1 MTNSIN
7 EVLNSEVIFI
17 TGSNTTEGH
26 PVIGAKIR
34 QAKNKG
40 AKIIVAEP
48 RQIDLASDA
57 EVFLQINPGTN
68 VALYNGMMN
77 VIIEEGLQDKEY
89 IAARTENFE
98 ELAETVKKSTPE
110 KAAKICGVSAEDIR
124 AAARLYAKAATAA
137 IFYSM
142 GVTQH
147 STGTEGVMT
156 LSNLALLCGNIGIE
170 SGGINPLRG
179 QNNVQGACDMGGLP
193 GDLPGYQ
200 KVANPQVLEK
210 FEKAWDVKLSDK
222 PGFTLTEIV
231 HKAGHG
237 DIKFLYIMGENPMVS
252 DPDLH
257 HVEEALKNTE
267 FLVVQD
273 IFLTETAQLA
283 DVVLPAASF
292 AEKDGTFSNTE
303 RRVQRVRKAV
313 EPVGKAKAD
322 WVILMELINMLG
334 EARIYDDPSEIFEEI
349 ASLTPSYGGISYERL
364 DKNGSLQWPCP
375 NAEHPGTKY
384 LHKDSIARGKGLFRP
399 TEYKQSNEL
408 PDAEYPFMLTT
419 GRVLYHYHT
428 RTMTGKVEGLNNIC
442 PESFIEMNPATAAK
456 MGVKD
461 GETVLVTSRRGKI
474 NCKASVTGKIKE
486 NVVFMPFHFAE
497 GAANILTNPALDPI
511 SKIPEYKV
519 CAVNIA
525 KAGATMEAPA
535 INITAVDGMAEGL
548 AGTPS

>member
-7 EVLNSEVIFI
+7 EVLNSDVIFV

-34 QAKNKG
+34 QAKQRG

-48 RQIDLASDA
+48 RKIDLAGDA
-57 EVFLQINPGTN
+57 EVFLQITPGTN
-68 VALYNGMMN
+68 VALYNGMMS
-77 VIIEEGLQDKEY
+77 VIISEGLQNKEY
-89 IAARTENFE
+89 IEERTEKYE
-98 ELAETVKKSTPE
+98 ELVAALASFTPE
-110 KAAKICGVSAEDIR
+110 KAAEICGVNVEALKK
-124 AAARLYAKAATAA
+124 AARLYAKAAKGA

-147 STGTEGVMT
+147 TTGTEGVMT

-200 KVANPQVLEK
+200 KVANPDALAK
-210 FEKAWDVKLSDK
+210 FEKAWGVKLSDK
-222 PGFTLTEIV
+222 PGLTLTEIV

-252 DPDLH
+252 DPDLS

-273 IFLTETAQLA
+273 IFLTETAALA

-292 AEKDGTFSNTE
+292 AEKEGTFSNTE
-303 RRVQRVRKAV
+303 RRVQRVRKAI
-313 EPVGKAKAD
+313 EPAGKSKAD
-322 WVILMELINMLG
+322 WLILMELMNRLG
-334 EARIYDDPSEIFEEI
+334 IEKTYSHPTEIFAEI
-349 ASLTPSYGGISYERL
+349 ASVTPSYAGISYDRL
-364 DKNGSLQWPCP
+364 DQLGSIQWPCP
-375 NAEHPGTKY
+375 TADHPGTTY
-384 LHKDSIARGKGLFRP
+384 LHKAAIARGKGLFRP
-399 TEYKQSNEL
+399 TEYKPSNEL
-408 PDAEYPFMLTT
+408 PDADYPYLLTT

-428 RTMTGKVEGLNNIC
+428 RTMTGKVAGLNNIS
-442 PESFIEMNPATAAK
+442 PESFIELNPATAK
-456 MGVKD
+456 NLGVKEGD
-461 GETVLVTSRRGKI
+461 KVSVSSRRGEI
-474 NCKASVTGKIKE
+474 STSVKLNRGIKE
-486 NVVFMPFHFAE
+486 SVVFMPFHFAE
-497 GAANILTNPALDPI
+497 GAANVLTNPALDPI

-519 CAVNIA
+519 CAVKI
-525 KAGATMEAPA
+525 EPFDR
-535 INITAVDGMAEGL
+535 VSDY
-548 AGTPS
+548 S

>member
-7 EVLNSEVIFI
+7 EVLNSDVIFV
-17 TGSNTTEGH
+17 TGSNTTVGH
-26 PVIGAKIR
+26 PVIGTKIR
-34 QAKNKG
+34 QAKQNG
-40 AKIIVAEP
+40 ARIIVAEP
-48 RQIDLASDA
+48 RKIDLVADA
-57 EVFLQINPGTN
+57 DVFLQITPGTN

-77 VIIEEGLQDKEY
+77 VIIAEGLQNTEY
-89 IAARTENFE
+89 IEARTEKYE
-98 ELAETVKKSTPE
+98 ELVAALAAYTPE
-110 KAAKICGVSAEDIR
+110 KAAEICGISAEDIR
-124 AAARLYAKAATAA
+124 TAARLYAKAGKAA

-210 FEKAWDVKLSDK
+210 FEKAWGVKLSDK
-222 PGFTLTEIV
+222 PGLTLCEIV

-237 DIKFLYIMGENPMVS
+237 DIKVLYIMGENPMVS

-267 FLVVQD
+267 FLIVQD

-303 RRVQRVRKAV
+303 RRVQRVRKAI
-313 EPVGKAKAD
+313 EPVGASKAD
-322 WVILMELINMLG
+322 WVILMELMNKLG
-334 EARIYDDPSEIFEEI
+334 YDKTYANPAEIFAEI
-349 ASLTPSYGGISYERL
+349 SSVTPSYGGINYDRL
-364 DKNGSLQWPCP
+364 EQGSIQWPCP
-375 NAEHPGTKY
+375 NTEHPGTRY
-384 LHKDSIARGKGLFRP
+384 LHKDAIARGKGLFRP
-399 TEYKQSNEL
+399 TEYKPSNEL
-408 PDAEYPFMLTT
+408 PDAEYPYLLTT

-428 RTMTGKVEGLNNIC
+428 RTMTGKVDGLNKLS
-442 PESFIEMNPATAAK
+442 PESFIEMNPLTA
-456 MGVKD
+456 GNLGLKD
-461 GETVLVTSRRGKI
+461 GDMVTVTSRRGEVTA
-474 NCKASVTGKIKE
+474 KAVVTGKIKE

-497 GAANILTNPALDPI
+497 GAANTLTNPALDPI

-525 KAGATMEAPA
+525 P
-535 INITAVDGMAEGL
+535 VDQVE
-548 AGTPS
+548 

>member
-1 MTNSIN
+1 MTNSIA
-7 EVLNSEVIFI
+7 EVVNSDVVFI
-17 TGSNTTEGH
+17 TGSNTTAGH

-34 QAKNKG
+34 QAKRKG

-48 RQIDLASDA
+48 RAIDLSADA
-57 EVFLQINPGTN
+57 DVFLQITPGTN
-68 VALYNGMMN
+68 VALYNGMMSY
-77 VIIEEGLQDKEY
+77 IISEGLQNSES
-89 IAARTENFE
+89 IAERTEKYDDLVAA
-98 ELAETVKKSTPE
+98 LADFSPE
-110 KAAKICGVSAEDIR
+110 KAAEICGVSADDIK
-124 AAARLYAKAATAA
+124 AAARLYAEAPKAA

-147 STGTEGVMT
+147 TTGTEGVMT

-200 KVANPQVLEK
+200 KVANPEVIAK
-210 FEKAWDVKLSDK
+210 FEKAWGVKLSDK
-222 PGFTLTEIV
+222 PGDTLTEIV

-252 DPDLH
+252 DADLN
-257 HVEEALKNTE
+257 HVEETLKKTD

-303 RRVQRVRKAV
+303 RRVQRVRKAI
-313 EPVGKAKAD
+313 EPIGQCKAD
-322 WVILMELINMLG
+322 WEILMDILNRLG
-334 EARIYDDPSEIFEEI
+334 IKEKYSNPSEILAEI
-349 ASLTPSYGGISYERL
+349 SSVTPSYGGISYDRL
-364 DKNGSLQWPCP
+364 EELGSIQWPCP
-375 NAEHPGTKY
+375 TADHPGTTY
-384 LHKDSIARGKGLFRP
+384 LHKAAIARGKGLFRP
-399 TEYKQSNEL
+399 TEYKASNEL
-408 PDAEYPFMLTT
+408 PDAEYPYILTT

-428 RTMTGKVEGLNNIC
+428 RTMTGKVAGLNKLS
-442 PESFIEMNPATAAK
+442 PESFIEINPATAK
-456 MGVKD
+456 NLGIVD
-461 GETVLVTSRRGKI
+461 GSKVCVSSRRGEITTVAKL
-474 NCKASVTGKIKE
+474 TRTIKE
-486 NVVFMPFHFAE
+486 GVLFMPFHFAE

-519 CAVNIA
+519 CAVKI
-525 KAGATMEAPA
+525 EPFDR
-535 INITAVDGMAEGL
+535 VSDYV
-548 AGTPS
+548 

>member
-7 EVLNSEVIFI
+7 EVLNSNVIFI

-34 QAKNKG
+34 QAKQNG

-48 RQIDLASDA
+48 RKIDLASDA
-57 EVFLQINPGTN
+57 EVFLQITPGTN

-89 IAARTENFE
+89 IAARTENYE
-98 ELAETVKKSTPE
+98 ELAKTVKNYPPE
-110 KAAKICGVSAEDIR
+110 KVAKICGVRAEDIR
-124 AAARLYAKAATAA
+124 AAARLYAKAAKAA

-156 LSNLALLCGNIGIE
+156 LSNLAILCGNIGIE

-210 FEKAWDVKLSDK
+210 FEKAWDAKLSDK

-257 HVEEALKNTE
+257 HVEDALKKTD

-303 RRVQRVRKAV
+303 RRVQRVRKAI

-322 WVILMELINMLG
+322 WVILMELINLLG
-334 EARIYDDPSEIFEEI
+334 KGKIYNNPSEIMAEI
-349 ASLTPSYGGISYERL
+349 ATLTPSYGGISYERL
-364 DKNGSLQWPCP
+364 ENGSLQWPCP
-375 NAEHPGTKY
+375 TADHPGTRY
-384 LHKDSIARGKGLFRP
+384 LHKDSIARGKGLFKP
-399 TEYKQSNEL
+399 TEYKLSNEL
-408 PDAEYPFMLTT
+408 PDSEYPFLLTT

-428 RTMTGKVEGLNNIC
+428 RTMTGKVPGLNNIS
-442 PESFIEMNPATAAK
+442 PESFIEINPVTAGKLGAK
-456 MGVKD
+456 E
-461 GETVLVTSRRGKI
+461 GEKVSVFSRRGEI
-474 NCKASVTGKIKE
+474 VTTAKLTPNIKE
-486 NVVFMPFHFAE
+486 GVVFMPFHFAE
-497 GAANILTNPALDPI
+497 GAANVLTNPALDPI

-519 CAVNIA
+519 CAVNIKKIDVAA
-525 KAGATMEAPA
+525 KASAQ
-535 INITAVDGMAEGL
+535 
-548 AGTPS
+548 

>member
-7 EVLNSEVIFI
+7 EVLNSDVVFI

-34 QAKNKG
+34 QAKQNG
-40 AKIIVAEP
+40 ARIIVAEP
-48 RQIDLASDA
+48 RKIDLAADA
-57 EVFLQINPGTN
+57 DVFLQITPGTN

-77 VIIEEGLQDKEY
+77 VIIAEGLQNSES
-89 IAARTENFE
+89 IAERTEKYE
-98 ELAETVKKSTPE
+98 ELVAAVAGCTPE
-110 KAAKICGVSAEDIR
+110 KTAAICGISAEDIR
-124 AAARLYAKAATAA
+124 TAARLYAKAAKAA

-200 KVANPQVLEK
+200 KVANPQVIEK
-210 FEKAWDVKLSDK
+210 FEKAWGVKLSDK
-222 PGFTLTEIV
+222 PGLTLCEIV
-231 HKAGHG
+231 HQAGHG
-237 DIKFLYIMGENPMVS
+237 DIKVLYIMGENPMVS

-267 FLVVQD
+267 FLIVQD

-303 RRVQRVRKAV
+303 RRVQRVRKAI

-322 WVILMELINMLG
+322 WVILMELMNKLG
-334 EARIYDDPSEIFEEI
+334 YAKTYANPAEIFAEI
-349 ASLTPSYGGISYERL
+349 SSVTPSYGGINYERL
-364 DKNGSLQWPCP
+364 EQGSLQWPCP
-375 NAEHPGTKY
+375 TVDHPGTMY
-384 LHKDSIARGKGLFRP
+384 LHKAAIARGKGLFRP
-399 TEYKQSNEL
+399 TEYKPSNEL
-408 PDAEYPFMLTT
+408 PDADYPYILTT

-428 RTMTGKVEGLNNIC
+428 RTMTGKVEGLNNMS
-442 PESFIEMNPATAAK
+442 PESFIEMNPVTA
-456 MGVKD
+456 GNLGIKD
-461 GETVLVTSRRGKI
+461 GDKVIVSSRRGTI
-474 NCKASVTGKIKE
+474 TSKAVVTGKIKE

-497 GAANILTNPALDPI
+497 GAANMLTNPALDPI

-519 CAVNIA
+519 CAVNIE
-525 KAGATMEAPA
+525 TMACDEH
-535 INITAVDGMAEGL
+535 VSEL
-548 AGTPS
+548 A

>member
-1 MTNSIN
+1 MTNSI
-7 EVLNSEVIFI
+7 EETLNSDVIFI

-26 PVIGAKIR
+26 PVIGTKIR
-34 QAKNKG
+34 QAKLNG

-48 RQIDLASDA
+48 RKINLATDA
-57 EVFLQINPGTN
+57 DVFLQITPGTN

-77 VIIEEGLQDKEY
+77 VIISEGLQATEY
-89 IAARTENFE
+89 IEARTEGFDDLVE
-98 ELAETVKKSTPE
+98 VITQYTPE
-110 KAAKICGVSAEDIR
+110 KVAEICGVNADDVR
-124 AAARLYAKAATAA
+124 KAARMYANGAKGA

-147 STGTEGVMT
+147 TTGTEGVMS

-170 SGGINPLRG
+170 SGGVNPLRG

-193 GDLPGYQ
+193 NVFSGYQ
-200 KVANPQVLEK
+200 QVANPQALEK

-222 PGFTLTEIV
+222 PGLTLCDIV

-303 RRVQRVRKAV
+303 RRVQRVRKAI

-322 WVILMELINMLG
+322 WVILMEIMNKLG
-334 EARIYDDPSEIFEEI
+334 YSKTYANPAEIMAEI
-349 ASLTPSYGGISYERL
+349 ASVTPSYAGINFDRLEQGG
-364 DKNGSLQWPCP
+364 LQWPCP
-375 NAEHPGTKY
+375 NTEHPGTRY
-384 LHKDSIARGKGLFRP
+384 LHKDAIARGKGLFKP
-399 TEYKQSNEL
+399 AEYKPSNEL
-408 PDAEYPFMLTT
+408 PDAEYPYLLTT

-428 RTMTGKVEGLNNIC
+428 RTMTGKVDGLNNLC
-442 PESFIEMNPATAAK
+442 PESFLEINPIAA
-456 MGVKD
+456 GNLGIKD
-461 GETVLVTSRRGKI
+461 GDKVLVSSRRGEITSTVK
-474 NCKASVTGKIKE
+474 VTKTIKD
-486 NVVFMPFHFAE
+486 NVVFMPFHFADS
-497 GAANILTNPALDPI
+497 AANFLTNPALDPI
-511 SKIPEYKV
+511 AKEPEYKV

-525 KAGATMEAPA
+525 PVDLMERAS
-535 INITAVDGMAEGL
+535 EF
-548 AGTPS
+548 SS

>member
-7 EVLNSEVIFI
+7 EVLNSDVIFI

-34 QAKNKG
+34 QAKQNG
-40 AKIIVAEP
+40 ARIIVAEP
-48 RQIDLASDA
+48 RKIDLASDA
-57 EVFLQINPGTN
+57 DVFLQITPGTN

-77 VIIEEGLQDKEY
+77 VIIAEGLQNTEY
-89 IAARTENFE
+89 IEARTEKYE
-98 ELAETVKKSTPE
+98 ELAAAVQAYTPE
-110 KAAKICGVSAEDIR
+110 KAAEICGISAEDVKT
-124 AAARLYAKAATAA
+124 AARLYAKAAKAA

-200 KVANPQVLEK
+200 KVANPQVIEK
-210 FEKAWDVKLSDK
+210 FEKAWGVKLSDK
-222 PGFTLTEIV
+222 PGLTLTEIV
-231 HKAGHG
+231 HNAGHG
-237 DIKFLYIMGENPMVS
+237 DIKFLYIMGENPMIS

-303 RRVQRVRKAV
+303 RRVQRVRKAI

-322 WVILMELINMLG
+322 WVILMEIMNKLG
-334 EARIYDDPSEIFEEI
+334 YSKTYANPGEIFAEI
-349 ASLTPSYGGISYERL
+349 SSVTPSYAGINYDRL
-364 DKNGSLQWPCP
+364 EQGSIQWPCP
-375 NAEHPGTKY
+375 NVDHPGTRY
-384 LHKDSIARGKGLFRP
+384 LHKEAIARGKGLFRP
-399 TEYKQSNEL
+399 TEYKPSNEL
-408 PDAEYPFMLTT
+408 PDKDYPYILTT

-428 RTMTGKVEGLNNIC
+428 RTMTGKVAGLNNLC
-442 PESFIEMNPATAAK
+442 PESFIEMNPSTADK
-456 MGVKD
+456 LGVKD
-461 GETVLVTSRRGKI
+461 GGKVSVSSRRGDI
-474 NCKASVTGKIKE
+474 ITSARLSSKIKE
-486 NVVFMPFHFAE
+486 GVVFMPFHFAE

-519 CAVNIA
+519 CAVS
-525 KAGATMEAPA
+525 
-535 INITAVDGMAEGL
+535 ITPFDRVSDYV
-548 AGTPS
+548 

>member
-7 EVLNSEVIFI
+7 EVLNSDVIFI

-34 QAKNKG
+34 QAKQNG
-40 AKIIVAEP
+40 ARIIVAEP
-48 RQIDLASDA
+48 RKIDLVDDA
-57 EVFLQINPGTN
+57 DVFLQITPGTN

-77 VIIEEGLQDKEY
+77 VIIAEGLENAEY
-89 IAARTENFE
+89 IAARTEKYE
-98 ELAETVKKSTPE
+98 DLAACLADFTPE
-110 KAAKICGVSAEDIR
+110 KAAEICGVSAEDIR
-124 AAARLYAKAATAA
+124 KAARLYAKAAKAA

-147 STGTEGVMT
+147 TTGTEGVMT

-210 FEKAWDVKLSDK
+210 FEKAWGVKLNDK
-222 PGFTLTEIV
+222 PGLTLTEIV
-231 HKAGHG
+231 HNAGHG

-283 DVVLPAASF
+283 HVVLPAASF

-303 RRVQRVRKAV
+303 RRVQRVRKAI
-313 EPVGKAKAD
+313 EPVGKSKAD
-322 WVILMELINMLG
+322 WVILMELMNKLG
-334 EARIYDDPSEIFEEI
+334 YSKTYANPAEILAEI
-349 ASLTPSYGGISYERL
+349 SSVTPSYAGINYERL
-364 DKNGSLQWPCP
+364 EQGSIQWPCP
-375 NAEHPGTKY
+375 NVDHPGTRY
-384 LHKDSIARGKGLFRP
+384 LHKDAIARGKGLFRP
-399 TEYKQSNEL
+399 TEYKPSNEL
-408 PDAEYPFMLTT
+408 ADAEYPFILTT

-428 RTMTGKVEGLNNIC
+428 RTMTGKVEGLNNLS
-442 PESFIEMNPATAAK
+442 PESFIEMNPLTADK
-456 MGVKD
+456 LGVKD
-461 GETVLVTSRRGKI
+461 GAKVSVSSRRGEI
-474 NCKASVTGKIKE
+474 VTSARFSRKIKE
-486 NVVFMPFHFAE
+486 GVVFMPFHFAE
-497 GAANILTNPALDPI
+497 GAANVLTNPALDPI

-519 CAVNIA
+519 CAVNI
-525 KAGATMEAPA
+525 EAFDEVSDYA
-535 INITAVDGMAEGL
+535 
-548 AGTPS
+548 